1 MIGKAK
7 ISAEVFAF
15 FLLRLAVDAFQAV
28 GHKVLEYA
36 SQSHKRCEGEP
47 EGVVA
52 NHRAERIEQR
62 EIGDGGKKH

>member
-15 FLLRLAVDAFQAV
+15 LFCLAVDAFQAV

-52 NHRAERIEQR
+52 NHRAERIE
-62 EIGDGGKKH
+62 K

>member
-52 NHRAERIEQR
+52 NHRAE
-62 EIGDGGKKH
+62 

>member
-1 MIGKAK
+1 MIDKAK

-15 FLLRLAVDAFQAV
+15 LFCLAVDAFQAV

-36 SQSHKRCEGEP
+36 TSSHKRCEGEP

-52 NHRAERIEQR
+52 NHRAERIEQ
-62 EIGDGGKKH
+62 